1 MVHPRRYY
9 RIFFL
14 MSRKYRFKSE
24 LFVHLCI
31 LFQTCFHLSVPALID
46 QHRVVYYKFNTALL
60 LKDSLNFAT
69 VAPET
74 IPLIMM
80 KEMWQSPLTLQWYN
94 YSLCKQEQCFSLLQK
109 FDTRKPQISNT
120 LLHFSLTQNTSIH
133 SRRALKGYDC
143 ELDDYVRYFKLMI

>member
-31 LFQTCFHLSVPALID
+31 LFQTCFHLSVLALID
-46 QHRVVYYKFNTALL
+46 QHRLVYYKFNTALL

-80 KEMWQSPLTLQWYN
+80 KEMWQSLLTLQWYN
-94 YSLCKQEQCFSLLQK
+94 YSLCKQEQCFSLLQR
-109 FDTRKPQISNT
+109 FDTK
-120 LLHFSLTQNTSIH
+120 SLKSQTSCCIFLSARIPLFTVDVH
-133 SRRALKGYDC
+133 LKAMI
-143 ELDDYVRYFKLMI
+143 VSLMIMLDILN